1 MHRPEGDEA
10 SPLAPPAAALPKLAH
25 GKNIWIATV
34 RPDGRPHLVPVWFVW
49 HEARFY
55 LSIDPASVK
64 ANNLRH
70 NSRVSLALEDG
81 TNPVICQGNARLLE
95 AAPSEVTAAF
105 RAKYDWAI
113 EEESQYTALVEVVP
127 ARWLVW

>member
-1 MHRPEGDEA
+1 MHRREGDEA

-34 RPDGRPHLVPVWFVW
+34 RQDGRPHLVPVWFVW
-49 HEARFY
+49 HESRFY
-55 LSIDPASVK
+55 LSVDPASVK
-64 ANNLRH
+64 AKNLRH

-81 TNPVICQGNARLLE
+81 TNPVICEGVARFLE
-95 AAPSEVTAAF
+95 AAPEGVPEAF
-105 RAKYDWAI
+105 QAKYDWAI

-127 ARWLVW
+127 GRWLVW